1 MLVMKS
7 TAKIMNNLKFSK
19 QKLLNRTQSA
29 ILEGKL
35 EGKHERKE
43 H

>member
-1 MLVMKS
+1 
-7 TAKIMNNLKFSK
+7 MNNLKFSK

-29 ILEGKL
+29 ILEGK
-35 EGKHERKE
+35 HERKE